1 MSKDEVMK
9 EQHLSWLSGDGPDG
23 DVVLMS
29 RVSLARNLKQLPF
42 PNRADFSQLLAVRTQ
57 IEQIVP
63 SLAKGVGAEFTGLNM
78 EELTPLERSV
88 LIEKQLAT
96 PALMKNPQHRE
107 VLMAENGRR
116 SKLGAD

>member
-63 SLAKGVGAEFTGLNM
+63 SLAKGVDRTQYGGAYAPGAQRAHRKAAGYACPH
-78 EELTPLERSV
+78 EESSAQGSP
-88 LIEKQLAT
+88 
-96 PALMKNPQHRE
+96 H
-107 VLMAENGRR
+107 GR
-116 SKLGAD
+116 KWPGQPDGQ